1 MYVITK
7 QVYGIKYYWNHFK
20 SQWEGL
26 KDNGSHIPDR
36 YFSDVLL
43 RLKKGKDGSLIEY
56 LKIS

>member
-26 KDNGSHIPDR
+26 KDNASYIPDAHVKNVV
-36 YFSDVLL
+36 FNL
-43 RLKKGKDGSLIEY
+43 RRTANDPVDY
-56 LKIS
+56 LKIN